1 MPWSVAFMV
10 IMIVMITAIARTSK
24 EKYRAQAQ
32 TGLSPADGA
41 EAARLREDVQ
51 KLRER
56 VQVLERVITDE
67 RKSIDLTQEIER
79 LRDR

>member
-24 EKYRAQAQ
+24 EKYRAE
-32 TGLSPADGA
+32 GRSSLPVADPG
-41 EAARLREDVQ
+41 EAVRLREDVQ

-56 VQVLERVITDE
+56 VQVLERVITDD

>member
-10 IMIVMITAIARTSK
+10 VMIVMITAIARTSK
-24 EKYRAQAQ
+24 EKYRAQGRIGAD
-32 TGLSPADGA
+32 PAAAA
-41 EAARLREDVQ
+41 ETARLREDVH

-56 VQVLERVITDE
+56 IHVLERVITDD
-67 RKSIDLTQEIER
+67 RQSTDLTHEIER

>member
-10 IMIVMITAIARTSK
+10 IAIVMITAIARTSK
-24 EKYRAQAQ
+24 EKYRAQGRSDLPVDNGE
-32 TGLSPADGA
+32 TL
-41 EAARLREDVQ
+41 RLREDVQ

-56 VQVLERVITDE
+56 VQVLERVITDD
-67 RKSIDLTQEIER
+67 RQSVDLDREIAR